1 MKVVKFSA
9 IWCPA
14 CLIMNNRINKIKDKY
29 NLDIIEY
36 DYDID
41 EEKVEEYIVGKTL
54 PVIIFIKDNVEV
66 KRLIGEI
73 SEKKLE
79 EEISDLL

>member
-1 MKVVKFSA
+1 MKVVKISA

-14 CLIMNNRINKIKDKY
+14 CLIFNNRINKIKDKY

-41 EEKVEEYIVGKTL
+41 EDMIEEYSVGKTL
-54 PVIIFIKDNVEV
+54 PVMIFIKDNVEV

>member
-1 MKVVKFSA
+1 MKVVKISA

-41 EEKVEEYIVGKTL
+41 EEEIEKYNVGKTL
-54 PVIIFIKDNVEV
+54 PVMIFIKDDVEI
-66 KRLIGEI
+66 KRLVGEI
-73 SEKKLE
+73 SDKKLE
-79 EEISDLL
+79 QEISDLL

>member
-54 PVIIFIKDNVEV
+54 PVMIFIKDHTEV

-73 SEKKLE
+73 SENKLE